1 MKCTKCQYHQVIND
15 RDPHDW
21 FCDDDA
27 AIVCTKLKNTHRIMN
42 SIYPSDRSEF
52 RIIGC
57 AMRPYDVDKVKSP
70 SWCPLQKRNRK

>member
-27 AIVCTKLKNTHRIMN
+27 AIVCTKIEEYT
-42 SIYPSDRSEF
+42 SDNEF
-52 RIIGC
+52 YI
-57 AMRPYDVDKVKSP
+57 SF
-70 SWCPLQKRNRK
+70 